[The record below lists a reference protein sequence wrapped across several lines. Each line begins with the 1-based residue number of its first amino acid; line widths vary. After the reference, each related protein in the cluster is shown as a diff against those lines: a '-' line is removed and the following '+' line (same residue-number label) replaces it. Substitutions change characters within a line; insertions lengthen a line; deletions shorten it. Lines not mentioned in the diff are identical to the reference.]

1 MVEVETKYPKCYIPL
16 KSTTNSGGRGE
27 LSKALAASLKG
38 AIKGRL
44 ARQGLCAVGE
54 SVSSISAAGGG
65 NKSEDGGGRWAS
77 TGGGGGRNRS
87 ALEESDGIHVI
98 GPHRANC

>member
-1 MVEVETKYPKCYIPL
+1 MVRGRINRENLTVPL

-27 LSKALAASLKG
+27 LSNALAASLKG

-44 ARQGLCAVGE
+44 ARQGLCAAGE
-54 SVSSISAAGGG
+54 SVSSILAAGGG
-65 NKSEDGGGRWAS
+65 NEGGGRWAS
-77 TGGGGGRNRS
+77 TGGGGGKNRS